1 MKSGRKYM
9 MKIPA
14 SFPTIT
20 DEDIQAVHRAVDKGW
35 FTEGRQCNRFGQ
47 LLNEASGTKLYQLV
61 NSGSSSNLVA
71 ITSTAEKWSGKM
83 ILTQALAFPTTVAPI
98 YQNGKI
104 PVYVDTDPKTL
115 SPDIGQIAYLVDKYG
130 DEISGAVL
138 THVLGFPY
146 DEKLVRKILGD
157 KFLIADC
164 CDALG
169 GYVYDKPVGSFADAS
184 TYSFFPAHHIT
195 TGEGGAILTNDEE
208 LFKIMRSVVNW
219 GRDCYCQPGQQNVCG
234 KRFEQGFLTLPE
246 GYDHKYTFTRLG
258 YNLKMTE
265 LQAAMG
271 VTQMERLVDI
281 ADTRADNFYDIRD
294 RLKPFE
300 EYLQPVHATPHTLI
314 SPFGYPVILKIK
326 GYTDDLIRHLEKSGI
341 STRRIFAGNITR
353 QPGYFGLPYV
363 KLDLENT
370 DYLMENAFWIGVH
383 PGVTKLH
390 VDWIE
395 EVFTDWFDEKG
406 LL

>member
-1 MKSGRKYM
+1 
-9 MKIPA
+9 MKIPV
-14 SFPTIT
+14 SSPIIT
-20 DEDIQAVHRAVDKGW
+20 DDDLEAVHKAVDKGW
-35 FTEGRQCNRFGQ
+35 FTEGTQCSLFSRELCDFTDNDHC
-47 LLNEASGTKLYQLV
+47 QLV
-61 NSGSSSNLVA
+61 NSGSSANLLA
-71 ITSTAEKWSGKM
+71 ITAATELRPEGKL

-130 DEISGAVL
+130 DDIGGAIF

-146 DEKLVRKILGD
+146 DERLVREILGYD
-157 KFLIADC
+157 RFLIADC
-164 CDALG
+164 CDCLG
-169 GYVYDKPVGSFADAS
+169 GKVHGESVGFWADIS

-195 TGEGGAILTNDEE
+195 TGEGGAVLTKFHE
-208 LFKIMRSVVNW
+208 LFKVMRSVANW

-246 GYDHKYTFTRLG
+246 GYDHKYTFSRLG

-271 VTQMERLVDI
+271 VTQLERANEFI
-281 ADTRADNFYDIRD
+281 FSIRHNHAALD
-294 RLKPFE
+294 LLLGKFS
-300 EYLQPVHATPHTLI
+300 EYLERVVFVKEHKI
-314 SPFGYPVILKIK
+314 SPFGYPIILKVK
-326 GYTDDLIRHLEKSGI
+326 GYTDDLIRHLEKHGV

-353 QPGYFGLPYV
+353 QPGYFGLPHI
-363 KLDLENT
+363 KLDLDNS
-370 DYLMENAFWIGVH
+370 DYLMENAFWIGCG
-383 PGVTKLH
+383 P
-390 VDWIE
+390 WITSE
-395 EVFTDWFDEKG
+395 MIHHIGEVFTDWFDEKG